1 MSKGKNVIFEIRKCL
16 DDLKWRSRDNKSEKL
31 TFSEIQSQHIE
42 VFSTVPEGG
51 QNVTVDLSIT
61 QVVHIDEHDT
71 VCMFSHFCARL
82 SMRLGMRLGMRLRMR
97 FAKFEGLKGVR

>member
-16 DDLKWRSRDNKSEKL
+16 DDLKWRSRDNKSERL

-42 VFSTVPEGG
+42 VFSAVPEGG

-71 VCMFSHFCARL
+71 VCMFSHFLCA
-82 SMRLGMRLGMRLRMR
+82 
-97 FAKFEGLKGVR
+97 FEYEIGYEIGCEVAYEVCEI